1 MNTLLQDIR
10 YSIRGLARSRT
21 FTVVVVLALAIGVG
35 ANTAIFSV
43 VNTVLLR
50 GLPYRQPDRIVML
63 WEHNLTRQ
71 IPLHN
76 VVSPANFLAWQD
88 DAKSFQAISAWSDT
102 QGAVSGGNQE
112 PVSVPVRY
120 ASAPIF
126 SILGVKP
133 VIGRAYTR
141 DEDVPN
147 GPKLAVIGYDFWQ
160 DRFGG
165 RPSVL
170 GTPFQLNGETVTVVG
185 VMPRDFRFFDP
196 VKIWIPTRFG
206 NADRSFSG
214 RYLHVVGRLKP
225 GVTYAQANAEMRTI
239 AQRRAQLAPQLDANW
254 TANIQPLREA
264 LVGDVRTGLLVLLG
278 AVAFLLVIAC
288 ANVANLTLA
297 RSMSREK
304 EFAIRASLGATP
316 IRLVRQLLTE
326 GVVLSIIA
334 SIFGVALAVFG
345 THAIVALI
353 PKSFP
358 VPSIADV
365 AVDGRVL
372 VFTLGVAVLTGLAF
386 GLVPARAASRAVLQ
400 GALSEGGR
408 SNTGAGRSS
417 TRLRGTLVVAEMS
430 LAIVLLAGAG
440 LMIRSFS
447 QLNSVNLGI
456 DPSHALA
463 AEIALPAAKY
473 KSDTSQL
480 AFFSEV
486 ESRIAALPGVR
497 AVGAVSSLPLSGQ
510 RSSTAFTV
518 AGRPKPPRGQEP
530 AGDMRAIT
538 PGYFRAIGIPLK
550 EGRGFNDAD
559 VAGQPDV
566 AIIGESLARAYWPH
580 QSPIG
585 QYISYE
591 WDKDTPVQIVGV
603 AGDVHD
609 AGADKTPYLEIYR
622 PLAQFPYAGMTLVV
636 RTSGDVIALEP
647 AIRRAVRAVDPDQ
660 PISNLET
667 MNALVA
673 QSLGKSRLSMMLFG
687 LFGIVGL
694 VLACVGIYGVMSYG
708 VMQRTRE
715 FGVRMALGARPSDVR
730 DLVLK
735 TGATLTLVGIVIG
748 AGGALALTRL
758 MLSLVFG
765 VTTTDPITY
774 LGSVTVLA
782 VIALLASYLP
792 ARRATLVDPA
802 IVLRNE

>member
-1 MNTLLQDIR
+1 MTTLLQDVR
-10 YSIRGLARSRT
+10 YAIRGLARSRT
-21 FTVVVVLALAIGVG
+21 FTIVVILALAIGVG
-35 ANTAIFSV
+35 ANTAIFSI

-165 RPSVL
+165 RPNVL
-170 GTPFQLNGETVTVVG
+170 GMPFQLNGETVTIVG

-196 VKIWIPTRFG
+196 VKIWMPTQFG

-254 TANIQPLREA
+254 TANVQPLREA

-288 ANVANLTLA
+288 ANVANLMLA
-297 RSMSREK
+297 RSASREK

-316 IRLVRQLLTE
+316 VRLVRQLLTE
-326 GVVLSIIA
+326 GVVLSIVA

-358 VPSIADV
+358 VPSITDV

-372 VFTLGVAVLTGLAF
+372 AFTLGIAVLTGIAF

-447 QLNSVNLGI
+447 QLNSVDLGI

-473 KSDTSQL
+473 RSDTSQV
-480 AFFSEV
+480 AFFGEV

-497 AVGAVSSLPLSGQ
+497 AVGAVSYLPLSGQ

-518 AGRPKPPRGQEP
+518 AGRPKPSRGQEP

-538 PGYFRAIGIPLK
+538 PGYFGAIGIPLK

-559 VAGQPDV
+559 VAGRPDV

-647 AIRRAVRAVDPDQ
+647 AVRRAVRSVDPDQ
-660 PISNLET
+660 PISKLET

-673 QSLGKSRLSMMLFG
+673 ESLGKSRLSMMLFG
-687 LFGIVGL
+687 LFGVVGL

-708 VMQRTRE
+708 VIQRTRE

-735 TGATLTLVGIVIG
+735 TGATLTLVGIMIG

-758 MLSLVFG
+758 MRSLVFG

-782 VIALLASYLP
+782 VVALLASYLP

>member
-1 MNTLLQDIR
+1 MSTLVQDVR
-10 YSIRGLARSRT
+10 YAIRGLARSRT
-21 FTVVVVLALAIGVG
+21 FTIVVVLALAIGVG

-50 GLPYRQPDRIVML
+50 NLPYRQPDRIVML

-88 DAKSFQAISAWSDT
+88 DATSFQAISAWSDA

-112 PVSVPVRY
+112 PVSVLVRS
-120 ASAPIF
+120 ASSQIF

-170 GTPFQLNGETVTVVG
+170 GAPLQLNGETVTVVG

-196 VKIWIPTRFG
+196 VKIWIPTQFG
-206 NADRSFSG
+206 NADRSFGG
-214 RYLHVVGRLKP
+214 RYLHVVGRLKT
-225 GVTYAQANAEMRTI
+225 GVTYAQANAEMRSI
-239 AQRRAQLAPQLDANW
+239 AQRRALLTPQLDANW
-254 TANIQPLREA
+254 TANVQPLREA

-288 ANVANLTLA
+288 ANVANLMLA
-297 RSMSREK
+297 RSASREK

-316 IRLVRQLLTE
+316 LRLVGQLLTE
-326 GVVLSIIA
+326 GIVLSIVA
-334 SIFGVALAVFG
+334 SIFGVVLAVLG

-358 VPSIADV
+358 APSINDV

-372 VFTLGVAVLTGLAF
+372 AFTLGVAVLTGIAF
-386 GLVPARAASRAVLQ
+386 GLVPVRSASRAVLQ

-417 TRLRGTLVVAEMS
+417 TRLRGMLVIAEMS

-447 QLNSVNLGI
+447 QLNSVDLGI
-456 DPSHALA
+456 DPSHTLA
-463 AEIALPAAKY
+463 AEITLPAAKY
-473 KSDTSQL
+473 RSDTSQV
-480 AFFSEV
+480 AFFNELD
-486 ESRIAALPGVR
+486 SRVASLPGVR
-497 AVGAVSSLPLSGQ
+497 AVGAVSYLPLSGQ
-510 RSSTAFTV
+510 RSTTTFTV
-518 AGRPKPPRGQEP
+518 AGRPTPATGQEP

-550 EGRGFNDAD
+550 DGRGFNDAD
-559 VAGQPDV
+559 VANRPNV

-585 QYISYE
+585 QYISYS
-591 WDKDTPVQIVGV
+591 WDRDTPVQIVGV

-609 AGADKTPYLEIYR
+609 GGADKNPYLEIYL
-622 PLAQFPYAGMTLVV
+622 PLAQFPYAAMTLVV
-636 RTSGDVIALEP
+636 RTSGDVNALEP
-647 AIRRAVRAVDPDQ
+647 AIRRAVRSVDPDQ
-660 PISNLET
+660 PISSLET

-708 VMQRTRE
+708 VIQRTRE

-735 TGATLTLVGIVIG
+735 TGAILTLVGIVIG

-758 MLSLVFG
+758 MRSLVFG
-765 VTTTDPITY
+765 VATTDPITY
-774 LGSVTVLA
+774 LGSVILLA
-782 VIALLASYLP
+782 VVALLASYLP